1 MITLLAIKA
10 GDDYFRFK
18 DDRYH
23 SCPFS
28 KASVFPVDQ
37 VDKVKA
43 HLSILKND
51 GIVEPLIVQ
60 LTITEK
66 PYT

>member
-1 MITLLAIKA
+1 MITLLAIKS

-18 DDRYH
+18 DDGYH
-23 SCPFS
+23 FCPFS

-37 VDKVKA
+37 ADKVRA
-43 HLSILKND
+43 HLSRLKDD